1 LAVAI
6 RNDLKFE
13 YVLADRWFSSQSNM
27 SYIHNIEKKFI
38 MGIKSNRCVALTKED
53 KENGNY
59 QQLKQTS
66 LENDIPQT
74 VYLKGM
80 DFEVQVMK
88 KIFKNED
95 GKEKVLYL
103 VTNDLS
109 IDGQFILD
117 TYKKRWSIEEY
128 HKSVKQN
135 ASFEKSPTR
144 VITSQLN
151 HIYYSIVGYCKLERL
166 KIKTSLNHFAIKY
179 KLILRA
185 NQVALQ
191 ELRNMT

>member
-1 LAVAI
+1 
-6 RNDLKFE
+6 
-13 YVLADRWFSSQSNM
+13 
-27 SYIHNIEKKFI
+27 

-166 KIKTSLNHFAIKY
+166 KIKTSLN
-179 KLILRA
+179 
-185 NQVALQ
+185 
-191 ELRNMT
+191 